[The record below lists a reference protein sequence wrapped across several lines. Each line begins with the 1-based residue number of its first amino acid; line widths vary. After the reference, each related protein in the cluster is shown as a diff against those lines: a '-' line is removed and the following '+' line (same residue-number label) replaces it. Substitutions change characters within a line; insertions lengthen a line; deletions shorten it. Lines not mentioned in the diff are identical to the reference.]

1 MDAPLANTLHPGTQ
15 HIGRLIRWNGGTR
28 SLLSLALLQVVIT
41 DVLAHIIPETR
52 QYSENV
58 HFFTGQ
64 YYGLLVK
71 SRCLPPMERQGGSAV
86 GWTPSRNL
94 PLRTL
99 QGSSTAYARGTVS
112 SWGRYDDHRLVA
124 GLAHRHHLINVDIER
139 LSDKVGAG
147 PEEVADAVFRWIEQY
162 YDLGLSN
169 AGNLWSTLD
178 PDTLRLVTMLCKWR
192 FPLQRH

>member
-1 MDAPLANTLHPGTQ
+1 M
-15 HIGRLIRWNGGTR
+15 
-28 SLLSLALLQVVIT
+28 
-41 DVLAHIIPETR
+41 
-52 QYSENV
+52 
-58 HFFTGQ
+58 
-64 YYGLLVK
+64 
-71 SRCLPPMERQGGSAV
+71 
-86 GWTPSRNL
+86 
-94 PLRTL
+94 
-99 QGSSTAYARGTVS
+99 GTVS

-169 AGNLWSTLD
+169 AGNLRSTLD

>member
-1 MDAPLANTLHPGTQ
+1 MSASHGATGRFC
-15 HIGRLIRWNGGTR
+15 GRLDPFPEPPPPHTPGFING
-28 SLLSLALLQVVIT
+28 VC
-41 DVLAHIIPETR
+41 
-52 QYSENV
+52 
-58 HFFTGQ
+58 
-64 YYGLLVK
+64 K
-71 SRCLPPMERQGGSAV
+71 GS
-86 GWTPSRNL
+86 
-94 PLRTL
+94 
-99 QGSSTAYARGTVS
+99 VS

-169 AGNLWSTLD
+169 AGNLRSTLD

>member
-1 MDAPLANTLHPGTQ
+1 VSASHGATGRFC
-15 HIGRLIRWNGGTR
+15 GRLDPFPEPPPPHTPGFING
-28 SLLSLALLQVVIT
+28 VC
-41 DVLAHIIPETR
+41 
-52 QYSENV
+52 
-58 HFFTGQ
+58 
-64 YYGLLVK
+64 K
-71 SRCLPPMERQGGSAV
+71 GS
-86 GWTPSRNL
+86 
-94 PLRTL
+94 
-99 QGSSTAYARGTVS
+99 VS

-169 AGNLWSTLD
+169 AGNLRSTLD